1 MIYFARLV
9 QKVLRKFIS
18 YEVLLLK
25 LHAFYLAYLTNSS
38 KRMDC
43 KTAFISIGKFFP
55 TETSSYRR
63 KSVNLMNP
71 SKAFEFARQIPQH
84 DGIYNVYIAVVVG
97 ESRSESKQLTNW
109 AGAKLRR

>member
-1 MIYFARLV
+1 
-9 QKVLRKFIS
+9 
-18 YEVLLLK
+18 
-25 LHAFYLAYLTNSS
+25 
-38 KRMDC
+38 MDC